1 MAPSSPSSRVLRS
14 ATSSLATRSYSDY
27 DALSRR
33 ESPQGKP
40 RIYIVRAPPGSK
52 PTVNLHIEATRATS
66 GRSHNANRSHMSALK
81 ERVTVLEDDD
91 QVLEGQ
97 VEVVVGRVK
106 VVVGRAEVVEGSWLA
121 VLRRFLLLDFVLW
134 GVGIV
139 CVVWMLGL
147 EKRVG
152 RLEGRAYV

>member
-1 MAPSSPSSRVLRS
+1 MYRS
-14 ATSSLATRSYSDY
+14 DLA
-27 DALSRR
+27 
-33 ESPQGKP
+33 
-40 RIYIVRAPPGSK
+40 
-52 PTVNLHIEATRATS
+52 
-66 GRSHNANRSHMSALK
+66 HNAIRTHTSALE
-81 ERVTVLEDDD
+81 ERDTALEDDD

-97 VEVVVGRVK
+97 LEVVLGRVK
-106 VVVGRAEVVEGSWLA
+106 VVVGRVEVAEGRWLA

-147 EKRVG
+147 EKRVS